1 MYSKTKNPNKYRK
14 SLLRRNR
21 LFRSSKK
28 KNRRR
33 TFKRRKQLKNKTQLY
48 PLHGGGTRTVTFEE
62 KDGKIILKVKYK
74 PGWGRKYKNVILN
87 YEESLETIDLT
98 NVQPYGI
105 GSLDKFINK
114 LKSTKEEE
122 GTESKS
128 QDINNIETYL
138 KQWFKDKIRGS
149 NSKNSCVYPISY
161 YGRINTCNKVCQSN
175 QIFCEDHS
183 CNNTKNVFK
192 HDCNQQQ
199 QQQQQPQQRQQQP
212 QQPQQ
217 QQEEKILKWK
227 YIKRG
232 TILPKYKIEGGTT
245 KSDGRLFVG
254 KINNSPGKVNIDNGK
269 IWNYWVQNKGSSDCG
284 YMLITNYKYE
294 WKHIT
299 RGGKIPKNAIFCGND
314 EHGDKV
320 WVGKSLEN
328 EPGKITCQNNK
339 DKNPTMQNLWCHSA
353 WMGYKNAYILI
364 VLIDNKETYLTE
376 LEEEI

>member
-33 TFKRRKQLKNKTQLY
+33 TFKRRKQLKNKTKLY

-128 QDINNIETYL
+128 QDINNIET
-138 KQWFKDKIRGS
+138 
-149 NSKNSCVYPISY
+149 
-161 YGRINTCNKVCQSN
+161 
-175 QIFCEDHS
+175 
-183 CNNTKNVFK
+183 
-192 HDCNQQQ
+192 
-199 QQQQQPQQRQQQP
+199 
-212 QQPQQ
+212 
-217 QQEEKILKWK
+217 
-227 YIKRG
+227 
-232 TILPKYKIEGGTT
+232 
-245 KSDGRLFVG
+245 
-254 KINNSPGKVNIDNGK
+254 
-269 IWNYWVQNKGSSDCG
+269 
-284 YMLITNYKYE
+284 
-294 WKHIT
+294 
-299 RGGKIPKNAIFCGND
+299 
-314 EHGDKV
+314 
-320 WVGKSLEN
+320 
-328 EPGKITCQNNK
+328 
-339 DKNPTMQNLWCHSA
+339 
-353 WMGYKNAYILI
+353 
-364 VLIDNKETYLTE
+364 
-376 LEEEI
+376 